1 MRVVLHIGTEK
12 TATTTLQNFVYAN
25 RDALRRHGVALSDCL
40 DKTNNR
46 KLAAYCMPAGNFDD
60 YFKDRRIATIQ
71 QKQAYFDGFREQ
83 FIEEARQAATWAHTL
98 FITSEHFHSRV
109 RDEASI
115 ARLKSVLD
123 EISDDVVVLCWFR
136 EQSAVLL
143 SLYSTAM
150 KSGNVAELGAFVQR
164 CTPSNDYFN
173 YLELF
178 TRWQGVFK
186 GAQLRA
192 FLFGTEHFIDGDI
205 RRSLL
210 QEVLPDVDPSD
221 FDFSAPPA
229 NRSLGAVGLE
239 LARATNRAFPR
250 YNVDGSLNARRAA
263 LIQLLANSE
272 IGRAGVA
279 SLREAAEIHARFE
292 RSNLMF
298 SRRFLKKDCN
308 PFPAPDPG
316 RQEDQSVTL
325 AIAALGDFY
334 GAALRECHG
343 DPTIGVHAGDI
354 GALRA
359 LAARLRRGDPASADD
374 AALLDRLLDGRR
386 TASAQRAGWLRRTLD
401 RVRGT
406 H

>member
-25 RDALRRHGVALSDCL
+25 RDALKRHGVALSDCL
-40 DKTNNR
+40 DQTNNR
-46 KLAAYCMPAGNFDD
+46 KLAAYCMPASNFDD
-60 YFKDRRIATIQ
+60 YFKDRRITTVA
-71 QKQAYFDGFREQ
+71 QKQAYFQGFREA
-83 FIEEARQAATWAHTL
+83 FVEEARQAATWAHTL

-115 ARLKSVLD
+115 ARLKAVLD
-123 EISDDVVVLCWFR
+123 DITSDVVVLCWFR

-150 KSGNVAELGAFVQR
+150 KSGNVAELDAFVQR

-178 TRWQGVFK
+178 SRWQGAF
-186 GAQLRA
+186 GASRVRA
-192 FLFGTEHFIDGDI
+192 FLFGTEHFVDGDI

-210 QEVLPDVDPSD
+210 QQLLPDADSSE

-250 YNVDGSLNARRAA
+250 YNADGSLNARRTA
-263 LIQLLANSE
+263 LVQLIAHSE
-272 IGRAGVA
+272 IGQAGVA
-279 SLREAAEIHARFE
+279 SLREATEIHARFE

-298 SRRFLKKDCN
+298 ARRYLKKDCN
-308 PFPAPDPG
+308 PFPAPDPA
-316 RQEDQSVTL
+316 RQEDQRVTL
-325 AIAALGDFY
+325 TIEALADFY
-334 GAALRECHG
+334 RAVLEKTHGSAASI
-343 DPTIGVHAGDI
+343 DKTDAD
-354 GALRA
+354 ALQA
-359 LAARLRRGDPASADD
+359 FADRLRRGEPTSAGD
-374 AALLDRLLDGRR
+374 AALLERLLDGRR
-386 TASAQRAGWLRRTLD
+386 TASDQRPGWLRRTLQ

-406 H
+406 G